1 MTEQQIQKKI
11 IDKYESDGW
20 FVLKLIKT
28 NKNGIPDLICLKSN
42 EKPLFIEVKSEKG
55 KVSPLQEYR
64 LNELKEYG
72 FNAIVMN
79 AI

>member
-11 IDKYESDGW
+11 IDKYEKDGW
-20 FVLKLIKT
+20 YVLKLIKT
-28 NKNGIPDLICLKSN
+28 NKNGIPDLICLKLN

-72 FNAIVMN
+72 FNAVVMN